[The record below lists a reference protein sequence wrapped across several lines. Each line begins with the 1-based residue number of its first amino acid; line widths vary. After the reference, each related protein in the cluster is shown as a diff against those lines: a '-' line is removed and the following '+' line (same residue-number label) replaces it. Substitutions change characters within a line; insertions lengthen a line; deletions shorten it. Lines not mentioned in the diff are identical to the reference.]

1 MLEKIS
7 NFLSKH
13 KRIIYYLL
21 FGVLTTVVNV
31 LSYWICANIFKTE
44 TIPSTI
50 IAWILAV
57 TFAYLTNRK
66 WVFGSN
72 ATTQKEISKEILSF
86 YACRL
91 GTGLIDL
98 ILMVIF
104 VDKLGFNGTLIKFL
118 TDILVIILNY
128 IASKLIVFKTKVI
141 ENDSN

>member
-13 KRIIYYLL
+13 KRIVLYLI

-31 LSYWICANIFKTE
+31 LSYWICANIFKTG

-57 TFAYLTNRK
+57 TFAYITNRK

-72 ATTQKEISKEILSF
+72 ATNPKEISKEILSF

-128 IASKLIVFKTKVI
+128 VASKLIVFRKNKHG
-141 ENDSN
+141 